1 MLFEVKKLLKGH
13 LVSLRDYTVNKGIK
27 EGGNTVKHNNQTM
40 FLSPKTLKHG
50 SEQTKEIKS
59 KFQDG
64 QTYNLVD
71 YRWNPD
77 VETQEELPF

>member
-1 MLFEVKKLLKGH
+1 MEYEVKKLWKGH

-27 EGGNTVKHNNQTM
+27 EGRITDKFNNESL
-40 FLSPKTLKHG
+40 FLSPETLKHG

>member
-1 MLFEVKKLLKGH
+1 MEYEVKKLWKGH
-13 LVSLRDYTVNKGIK
+13 LVSLRDYTVNKVIK
-27 EGGNTVKHNNQTM
+27 EGGNTVKFNNESM
-40 FLSPKTLKHG
+40 FLSPETLKHG